1 LSSYL
6 SDYQVFFKLKTCNVL
21 AKATLYVQ
29 GLFRTECTKR
39 NIERMAEGTGSDYQ
53 SQQQFISD
61 SPWSA
66 QALMAQLGVDA
77 NNAFGDKAH
86 QALSLDESSK
96 GKAGKHS
103 VGVSHQYNGNKGKT
117 DNCQTGVYASL
128 SRGNKVVIIGT
139 KLFLPE
145 EWANDPERCARAG
158 IPKEAIAH
166 KTKIELALEL
176 IRETVGKGIEFGWIN
191 ADGLYGS
198 SYEFCKTIEGMGK
211 KFVVDVHKDQ
221 MVYLAKPEVYVPPK
235 GGKRGRKPTRPVTDI
250 KPIEVQGYVKTLRS
264 TDFQEVNIRKGT
276 KGWLKAKVHT
286 ATVWV
291 WDHEESQARERTLI
305 IRKPINKSDE
315 TKYCLSNFSA
325 KEKTTQQFAFMQ
337 AQRFWIERAFEDQKG
352 ELGMSDYQIRKYIAW
367 YHHQALV
374 MLAMLY
380 VVKQRIAHRENI
392 PLLSVR
398 DVRLQMIAMLKEGG
412 AHIEKEIDKM
422 VVRHDQRAYDISR
435 YYPDNDYF

>member
-1 LSSYL
+1 
-6 SDYQVFFKLKTCNVL
+6 
-21 AKATLYVQ
+21 
-29 GLFRTECTKR
+29 
-39 NIERMAEGTGSDYQ
+39 MAEETQSNYQ

-66 QALMAQLGVDA
+66 QGLMGKLGVDT
-77 NNAFGDKAH
+77 NNALGDKAH
-86 QALSLDESSK
+86 QALSLDESSN

-145 EWANDPERCARAG
+145 EWVNDPERCAKAG
-158 IPKEAIAH
+158 IPKEAIVH

-176 IRETVGKGIEFGWIN
+176 IRETVSNGIEFGWIN

-198 SYEFCKTIEGMGK
+198 SHAFGRAIEEMGK

-221 MVYLAKPEVYVPPK
+221 RVYLAKPEIYIPPK
-235 GGKRGRKPTRPVTDI
+235 EGNRGRKPTRPVTDM
-250 KPIEVQGYVKTLRS
+250 KPIEVQDYIKTLRS
-264 TDFQEVNIRKGT
+264 TDFREVNIRKGT
-276 KGWLKAKVHT
+276 KGWLRAKVHT
-286 ATVWV
+286 ASVWV
-291 WDHEESQARERTLI
+291 WDNEESQARERTLF
-305 IRKPINKSDE
+305 IRKAINKKDE
-315 TKYCLSNFSA
+315 TKYCLSNFTT
-325 KEKTTQQFAFMQ
+325 KEKTDQEFAFMQ

-352 ELGMSDYQIRKYIAW
+352 ELGMSDYQVRKYIAW

-380 VVKQRIAHRENI
+380 VVKQRIAHQENI

-398 DVRLQMIAMLKEGG
+398 DVRLQLIALLKEGG
-412 AHIEKEIDKM
+412 AHMEKEIDKM
-422 VVRHDQRAYDISR
+422 MVRHDQRAYDINR
-435 YYPDNDYF
+435 NYPDNDYFEKQLKLTK